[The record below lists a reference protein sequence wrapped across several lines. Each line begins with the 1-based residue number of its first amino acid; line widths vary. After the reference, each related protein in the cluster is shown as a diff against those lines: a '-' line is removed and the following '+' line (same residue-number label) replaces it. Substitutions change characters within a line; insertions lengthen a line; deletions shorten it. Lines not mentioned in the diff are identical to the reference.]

1 MNRTLKKSLWLLLAL
16 TVESIA
22 LILSRTLHLPE
33 SVAMPLTMSLWM
45 LVIFP
50 FMKQWMPGVTF
61 AQWGIAVLV
70 GALSTGL
77 IFLAFARL
85 GWE

>member
-1 MNRTLKKSLWLLLAL
+1 VKNSLWILLAL
-16 TVESIA
+16 AAEIIA
-22 LILSRTLHLPE
+22 VILSRTLHLPE
-33 SVAMPLTMSLWM
+33 SVAMPFTMTLWM
-45 LVIFP
+45 LLIFP

-61 AQWGIAVLV
+61 AQWVIAVLV
-70 GALSTGL
+70 GALSIGL